1 MPCDYLYPNML
12 SKNQQKIIQKLQ
24 QKKYRN
30 ELGLFVVEGKKGILE
45 FVQAG
50 FKVEA
55 IFATSLFS
63 EQLNKLSLTLIS
75 KEELSKISTLKNP
88 DEGVAIFHQP
98 KRKGILQEGV
108 ILALDNIQ
116 DPGNLGTLI
125 RLCDW
130 FGIETLLCSE
140 QTVDCYNPKVVQASM
155 WSLSRVEV
163 HYLPLAGF
171 LVTCDLPVY
180 VATLEGENLY
190 TTTFPEDCVIV
201 LGNEANGVS
210 PEVAAL
216 ANGAIT
222 IPRFGKRQQ
231 AESLNVAMAGAIIV
245 SQVKGKA
252 SEGSQL
258 GM

>member
-1 MPCDYLYPNML
+1 ML

-63 EQLNKLSLTLIS
+63 EQLNKLPLTLIS

-98 KRKGILQEGV
+98 KHKGILQEGI

-155 WSLSRVEV
+155 GSLSRVEV
-163 HYLPLAGF
+163 HYLSLEGF
-171 LVTCDLPVY
+171 LATCALPIY
-180 VATLEGENLY
+180 VATLQGTNLY

-210 PEVAAL
+210 PEVTAL

>member
-1 MPCDYLYPNML
+1 MPCVYLYPNML

-50 FKVEA
+50 FKVET

-63 EQLNKLSLTLIS
+63 EQLNKLPLTLIS

-88 DEGVAIFHQP
+88 DEGVAIFRQP
-98 KRKGILQEGV
+98 KRKGILQEGL

-155 WSLSRVEV
+155 GSLSRVEV

-210 PEVAAL
+210 PEVTAL

-222 IPRFGKRQQ
+222 IPRFGRRQQ
-231 AESLNVAMAGAIIV
+231 AESLNVAMAGAIIM